1 MTILIIDDDEAV
13 CASLRLALK
22 QAGYSSAAAYNP
34 REALQILKQENE
46 HIGLVIQD
54 MNFGKNS
61 DTSGT
66 DGITLLQ
73 EIKAL
78 KPNLPVILMTAW
90 ASLDIAVRG
99 MRLGAADFLTKP
111 WTNEQILLSVETAL
125 QLAPE
130 HSTVQ
135 HSSPNTA
142 QNNAPSRTELDAQH
156 DFSNIIGNDPA
167 IVKMLALIARIAPTQ
182 ASVLITGE
190 SGTGKECVADAIHRN
205 STRRAAPFVKV
216 NVGSITPS
224 LFESEMF
231 GHVKGAFTDA
241 KFDREGR
248 FEAAHTGTLFLDEI
262 GDMPLDAQVKLLRV
276 LQDRTFQAVGSSKTK
291 TADVRVVSATNRN
304 LATMI
309 QHSSFREDLF
319 YRLNLI
325 TLHLPPLRER
335 KGDIPVLAEYF
346 LRANAQLYNRPEMS
360 LSRNAR
366 EWLQGQHF
374 AGNIRE
380 LKHLI
385 ERTVLMADANTLAAD
400 DFRAALNLQEGEK
413 NNAQGA
419 ETLTSNQESL
429 PRVGSMSLDEIERA
443 MILKAIEAYP
453 RNITQIA
460 EALGI
465 SRNALYRRL
474 EKYNIQ
480 V

>member
-1 MTILIIDDDEAV
+1 MKPTILIIDDDEAV
-13 CASLRLALK
+13 CASMRLALK
-22 QAGYSSAAAYNP
+22 QVGYTTRFAHSP
-34 REALQILKQENE
+34 TEALQILSNSSASS
-46 HIGLVIQD
+46 IGLIVQD

-61 DTSGT
+61 DTSGV
-66 DGITLLQ
+66 DGLALLQ
-73 EIKAL
+73 EIKATY
-78 KPNLPVILMTAW
+78 PQIPVILITAW
-90 ASLDIAVRG
+90 GSIDIAVRG
-99 MRLGAADFLTKP
+99 VQLGAADFLTKP
-111 WTNEQILLSVETAL
+111 WTNEQILHSIDTVLQLSL
-125 QLAPE
+125 QLA
-130 HSTVQ
+130 STQ
-135 HSSPNTA
+135 DA
-142 QNNAPSRTELDAQH
+142 QPGSRGELDTKY

-167 IVKMLALIARIAPTQ
+167 LVKILSVIARIAETEAP
-182 ASVLITGE
+182 VLITGE

-205 STRRAAPFVKV
+205 SRRRTSPLVKV

-262 GDMPLDAQVKLLRV
+262 GDMPSDAQVKLLRV

-291 TADVRVVSATNRN
+291 TADVRIVSATNRN
-304 LATMI
+304 LAAMI
-309 QHSSFREDLF
+309 QHGTFREDLF

-335 KGDIPVLAEYF
+335 KGDIPQLAEHF
-346 LRANAQLYNRPEMS
+346 LREAGMRYNRPALRIS
-360 LSRNAR
+360 ADGLRWLR
-366 EWLQGQHF
+366 EQAF

-380 LKHLI
+380 LKHLL
-385 ERTVLMADANTLAAD
+385 ERTLLVTSNDSDTLTAS
-400 DFRAALNLQEGEK
+400 DFRTALDLQPTQK
-413 NNAQGA
+413 
-419 ETLTSNQESL
+419 LTSTETPL
-429 PRVGSMSLDEIERA
+429 PAVGTMSLDDIEKA

-474 EKYNIQ
+474 EKFNIHI
-480 V
+480 